1 MCVAVPAK
9 VLKINGNIAEVNL
22 MGVLKKVDISLIP
35 DVKINDFVIVHAGF
49 AIQIIEQE
57 EALKTLDLF
66 NEMENLESS

>member
-22 MGVLKKVDISLIP
+22 MGVFKKVDISLIP

-57 EALKTLDLF
+57 EALETLDLF
-66 NEMENLESS
+66 GKIENM